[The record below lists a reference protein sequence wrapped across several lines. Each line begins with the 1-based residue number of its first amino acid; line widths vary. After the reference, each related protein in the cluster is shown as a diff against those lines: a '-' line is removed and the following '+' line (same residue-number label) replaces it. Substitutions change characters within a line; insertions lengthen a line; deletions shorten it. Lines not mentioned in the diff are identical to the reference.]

1 MIPHRRVGMA
11 APVAPAPAPSRKRA
25 RAAPAINVDES
36 DDDVRVVAVKRPRLQ
51 PSASSSSSSSSSSSR
66 PPKRVVIDLDDDEI
80 VPLDWTTP
88 ILPSSE
94 SCAPVAGPSRPRQRA
109 PSPVLTPIERL
120 IRLLPDLDCDEAQRL
135 LAKPEFAVAESPVD
149 AVAEHLLSLE
159 GQVCPKSRAR
169 TR

>member
-36 DDDVRVVAVKRPRLQ
+36 DDDVVAVKRPRLQ
-51 PSASSSSSSSSSSSR
+51 PSASSASSSSSSGR
-66 PPKRVVIDLDDDEI
+66 PSKRVVIDLDDDEI

-94 SCAPVAGPSRPRQRA
+94 SLAPVAGPSRPRQRA
-109 PSPVLTPIERL
+109 LSPVLSPVERL
-120 IRLLPDLDCDEAQRL
+120 AALFPDLSRAHALVL
-135 LAKPEFAVAESPVD
+135 LAEPRFTVAESPVD
-149 AVAEHLLSLE
+149 AVADHLFGLGGEVRSH
-159 GQVCPKSRAR
+159 AR
-169 TR
+169 CLR

>member
-25 RAAPAINVDES
+25 RAAPAINVDDS
-36 DDDVRVVAVKRPRLQ
+36 DDDVCVVAVKRPRLQ
-51 PSASSSSSSSSSSSR
+51 PSASSASSSSSSSSR

-94 SCAPVAGPSRPRQRA
+94 SLAPVAGPSRPRQRA
-109 PSPVLTPIERL
+109 LSPVLSPVERL
-120 IRLLPDLDCDEAQRL
+120 AALFPDLSRAHALVL
-135 LAKPEFAVAESPVD
+135 LAEPRFTVAESPVD
-149 AVAEHLLSLE
+149 AVADHLFGLGGEVRSH
-159 GQVCPKSRAR
+159 AR
-169 TR
+169 CLR